1 VFELR
6 GERFVLMAQMLSAV
20 EVRELGDLVGSL
32 DGESERVLG
41 ALDFLI
47 SGV

>member
-1 VFELR
+1 MV
-6 GERFVLMAQMLSAV
+6 QMLSAV
-20 EVRELGDLVGSL
+20 EVRELGEKVGSIE
-32 DGESERVLG
+32 GESERVMG